1 MISLP
6 TKLDRKH
13 LLIMSYTLI
22 AFVIGLAVRW
32 VTDNLLKQK
41 HARSETVSPF
51 IIWSKLTYR

>member
-32 VTDNLLKQK
+32 VTDNLLKKNTHVQ
-41 HARSETVSPF
+41 RQ
-51 IIWSKLTYR
+51 YRRLLFDRN